1 MSVFTRSRKGTVLSG
16 LALVGASA
24 LVLAGCAGGG
34 GTGTEETEAPSAE
47 ARDLTLKI
55 GTILPQTGTLSFL
68 GPPEEAGVGLAAE
81 DIQAVAEETGL
92 SMDDIVWGDSGDT
105 DNKAYATTIQKL
117 ISEGVTAAIGAAS
130 SGVTKLFL
138 DDAVASGMIVFS
150 PANTSVDFIDWDDNG
165 LYWRTAPADT
175 LQGEVLGNLLAED
188 GRKNVAVLYQND
200 SYGTGLNAVFKE
212 VFEGS
217 GGTVVE
223 EQSYNTGDA
232 NFDAQISALL
242 ASNPDAILL
251 ITFDEIYTVGPALI
265 AAGYPADQLYLV
277 DGNLKNF
284 GSDAKW
290 PAGVSMEGAKG
301 TTPAGPAPDTEF
313 QARLNEWWTGQ
324 GNTELTDFSYANES
338 YDAVILLALASLAA
352 NSTDAADVAGKL
364 QEVSGGSGDGE
375 KCTEYKE
382 CADIILSGGVAD
394 YDGFSGP
401 ITFADNGD
409 PTEATIG
416 VFEYGP
422 DNLNKRI
429 DLG

>member
-1 MSVFTRSRKGTVLSG
+1 MSVFTRSRKASVLG
-16 LALVGASA
+16 AIALAGASA

-34 GTGTEETEAPSAE
+34 SGSSETSAPATEE
-47 ARDLTLKI
+47 RDLTLKI
-55 GTILPQTGTLSFL
+55 GTILPQTGSLSFL

-81 DIQAVAEETGL
+81 DINAVAEETGL
-92 SMDDIVWGDSGDT
+92 TMDDVVWGDSGDT

-130 SGVTKLFL
+130 SAVTKLFL
-138 DDAVASGMIVFS
+138 DDAVASGIITFS

-175 LQGEVLGNLLAED
+175 LQGEVLGNLVAED
-188 GRKNVAVLYQND
+188 GHKNVAILYQND
-200 SYGTGLNAVFKE
+200 SYGTGLSGVFKE

-217 GGTVVE
+217 GGTIVE
-223 EQSYNTGDA
+223 EQSYNTGDTS
-232 NFDAQISALL
+232 FDAQISALL

-251 ITFDEIYTVGPALI
+251 VTFDEIFTIGPALLQ
-265 AAGYPADQLYLV
+265 AGYPAEDLYLV

-284 GSDAKW
+284 GTDDKW
-290 PAGVSMEGAKG
+290 PAGLSMEGAKG

-313 QARLNEWWTGQ
+313 QGRLNDWWTGE

-338 YDAVILLALASLAA
+338 YDAVVLLALASLAA
-352 NSTDAADVAGKL
+352 NSTEATDVAGKL

-375 KCTEYKE
+375 KCTSYKE
-382 CADIILSGGVAD
+382 CADIILGGGVAD

-416 VFEYGP
+416 IFQYGA
-422 DNLNKRI
+422 DNNNTRI
-429 DLG
+429 DI